1 MEEHRRGKNN
11 REIQITWEVL
21 IDIIEFRKLKA
32 KCLRGIKEQDG
43 GQQSTNMICVFK
55 IQERIRNY
63 NCQIAVKVWIW
74 ARLRRKK

>member
-43 GQQSTNMICVFK
+43 G
-55 IQERIRNY
+55 
-63 NCQIAVKVWIW
+63 
-74 ARLRRKK
+74 